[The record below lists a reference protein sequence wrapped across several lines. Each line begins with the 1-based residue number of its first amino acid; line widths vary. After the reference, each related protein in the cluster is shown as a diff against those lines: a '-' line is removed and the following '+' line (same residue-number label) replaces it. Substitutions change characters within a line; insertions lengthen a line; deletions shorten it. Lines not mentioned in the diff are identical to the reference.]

1 MDCHSDNTVDLCS
14 EPECLKSPTLVKER
28 EDLTTP
34 HKPSHGMLK
43 VHRILFNRDT
53 GRAEKNAKD
62 ALEAA
67 RETLSD
73 LKAQKKPMPQCVH
86 CKEPVS
92 QPCWYCVDCTRKFWS
107 ACIVSTITPFN
118 NLTLQRRSS
127 SATTAS
133 TNVSPSTRSTPRS
146 TSSSGSPRR
155 WSKRSSRQRIG
166 CEPSKDSLNPS
177 KIDFRRWR
185 PCSRNSC
192 QGTVRM
198 AL

>member
-1 MDCHSDNTVDLCS
+1 MDCHSDDTVDLCS
-14 EPECLKSPTLVKER
+14 EPECLKATAPMKER
-28 EDLTTP
+28 KDLTTP

-62 ALEAA
+62 ALEVA

-92 QPCWYCVDCTRKFWS
+92 QPCWYCVDCTRESWS
-107 ACIVSTITPFN
+107 AIIVSIITPFN
-118 NLTLQRRSS
+118 NLSLQRRGS

-133 TNVSPSTRSTPRS
+133 INVSHSTRSTPRS
-146 TSSSGSPRR
+146 TSSSGSSRR
-155 WSKRSSRQRIG
+155 WSKRSSRQRIDY
-166 CEPSKDSLNPS
+166 EPSRDSSNPF

-192 QGTVRM
+192 QRTVRM
-198 AL
+198 AP